1 MAMICAEGTYRAKV
15 IEKELT
21 EAKTGTPQ
29 VAITYEVT
37 EGDHAGE
44 TIRDYAALSEKALP
58 YTVAKMRACGWTG
71 VDVSALESLGSK
83 ECQIVVATDV
93 YNGES
98 RLRVKFVNDLDRAA
112 PSIGSMDAAK
122 KKAMAAKLR
131 GLIAGLDPSQARA
144 AAQPQRS
151 KPPVA
156 DTGTDDDIP
165 F

>member
-1 MAMICAEGTYRAKV
+1 MGMISSEGTFRAKV
-15 IEKELT
+15 IEKELR
-21 EAKTGTPQ
+21 EAKSGTPQ
-29 VAITYEVT
+29 VVITFEVVDG
-37 EGDHAGE
+37 EHAGE

-98 RLRVKFVNDLDRAA
+98 RMRVKFVNDLDRAA

-131 GLIAGLDPSQARA
+131 GLIAGLDPSQAKV
-144 AAQPQRS
+144 AQPQRN

-156 DTGTDDDIP
+156 DAADDSDIP